1 MNKVK
6 ILLLLMLIINISCAD
21 SKTFKIDGKYVL
33 VEPYGWADLDEKN
46 EKVKYKTNVGNVVWS
61 IVLCETIVAPIV
73 FTGWYLFEP
82 VELITI
88 NNK

>member
-1 MNKVK
+1 MSKVK

-21 SKTFKIDGKYVL
+21 SKTFKIDGKDVL

-46 EKVKYKTNVGNVVWS
+46 DKVKYKTNIGNVVLS
-61 IVLCETIVAPIV
+61 IVLCQTIVAPVV

-82 VELITI
+82 IELITI
-88 NNK
+88 IN

>member
-21 SKTFKIDGKYVL
+21 SKNFEIDGKQVT
-33 VEPYGWADLDEKN
+33 VEPYGWADLDKKN
-46 EKVKYKTNVGNVVWS
+46 KNIRYETNVGNVVWS
-61 IVLCETIVAPIV
+61 ILLCQTIVAPVV

-88 NNK
+88 KQ